1 VKLNFASAT
10 LKIRLLCSPN
20 RMTSWATICNVLFF
34 FQMRLREIGKAEEVL
49 RASFRELNT
58 NMNSWNREFFEGL
71 RCVPCVDCVELKV
84 VPDNS
89 AATCSLDSS
98 IRTTTLSSWDKK
110 LSDTFNALQ
119 FASCLM
125 RINITAEHWTL
136 PWNPIDRPNLI

>member
-1 VKLNFASAT
+1 
-10 LKIRLLCSPN
+10 
-20 RMTSWATICNVLFF
+20 
-34 FQMRLREIGKAEEVL
+34 MRLREIGKAEEVL

-71 RCVPCVDCVELKV
+71 RCDPCVNCVELNRV
-84 VPDNS
+84 VPDNF

-136 PWNPIDRPNLI
+136 PWNPIDRPNLINPPMMSKSGDRIATHNLLQELTGRIPHGQC

>member
-1 VKLNFASAT
+1 
-10 LKIRLLCSPN
+10 
-20 RMTSWATICNVLFF
+20 
-34 FQMRLREIGKAEEVL
+34 MRLREIGKAEEVL

-71 RCVPCVDCVELKV
+71 RCVPCVNCVELNRV
-84 VPDNS
+84 VPDNF

-125 RINITAEHWTL
+125 RINMTAEHWTL
-136 PWNPIDRPNLI
+136 PWNPIDRPNLINPPMMSKSGDRIATHNLLQELTGRIPHGQC

>member
-1 VKLNFASAT
+1 
-10 LKIRLLCSPN
+10 
-20 RMTSWATICNVLFF
+20 
-34 FQMRLREIGKAEEVL
+34 MRLREIGKAEEVL

-71 RCVPCVDCVELKV
+71 RCVPCVNYVGLNWV
-84 VPDNS
+84 VPDNF

-119 FASCLM
+119 FAPCLM

-136 PWNPIDRPNLI
+136 PLNPIDRKDKPAHDVEM